1 MSTLSTDSINKV
13 ASVGII
19 FWIIKMMSTTV
30 GETGADFL
38 IFKLHWGLVIT
49 SLVMLLPLVAVLAF
63 QIYVR
68 SYHHGLYWSAVVLVS
83 IVGTL
88 ITDLLTDYV
97 NVPLPV
103 SSFFFSVVLLSI
115 LVLWFKQE
123 KTLSIK
129 TINTKRREGFYW
141 AAILI
146 TFALGTAVGDWVSE
160 YLNLGY
166 KIGIFLFGG
175 MIVLVAIA
183 HYKLRMQAVIS
194 FWMAYILTRPL
205 GASVGDYLSHSK
217 HKGGLGF
224 GTVNTS
230 LIFLVVIFILVILLI
245 YIDQSNSKD
254 SRKLKNL

>member
-1 MSTLSTDSINKV
+1 MSSLSTDSINKV

-38 IFKLHWGLVIT
+38 IFKLYWGLVIT
-49 SLVMLLPLVAVLAF
+49 SLVMLIPLVAVLAL

-68 SYHHGLYWSAVVLVS
+68 SYYHGLYWAAVVLVS

-88 ITDLLTDYV
+88 ITDLLTDYAH
-97 NVPLPV
+97 VPLPI
-103 SSFFFSVVLLSI
+103 SSIFFSIVLVSI
-115 LVLWFKQE
+115 LALWFKQE
-123 KTLSIK
+123 RTLSIQ

-146 TFALGTAVGDWVSE
+146 TFALGTALGDWVSE
-160 YLNLGY
+160 YMNLGY
-166 KIGIFLFGG
+166 AAGILLFGG
-175 MIVLVAIA
+175 MIVLVAIG
-183 HYKLRMQAVIS
+183 HYGLRMQAVTS

-230 LIFLVVIFILVILLI
+230 LIFMAVIFLLVILLI
-245 YIDQSNSKD
+245 YIDQSNSKNT
-254 SRKLKNL
+254 LKSK